1 MTNPMHEGPGPNIV
15 AHILGFVRGALV
27 FGGTPVSIRG
37 AVEREFPRLT
47 PAEVDEVM
55 AGGLTYTRPQ
65 AQTKPTKRP
74 GVRYP
79 ASSYCTPLFKE

>member
-1 MTNPMHEGPGPNIV
+1 MNNHAHEGPGPGIV
-15 AHILGFVRGALV
+15 SHILGFVRGALR
-27 FGGTPVSIRG
+27 FGGTPTTIRG

-65 AQTKPTKRP
+65 A
-74 GVRYP
+74 
-79 ASSYCTPLFKE
+79 